1 MKRKTSKRGR
11 PDQWAGDLPVWL
23 RENAPDNDEQ
33 LSRLRRNLKDAR
45 LRELTPRQRQMV
57 ELYYDQQ
64 MNTTAIAQL
73 LGVQRSTVSR
83 TLRRARAR
91 LYQFF
96 RYGH

>member
-11 PDQWAGDLPVWL
+11 PDQWAGDLPAWL

-33 LSRLRRNLKDAR
+33 LSRLRRNLRDAR

-91 LYQFF
+91 LYQFL
-96 RYGH
+96 RYGL

>member
-1 MKRKTSKRGR
+1 MKRKTSKQGR

-33 LSRLRRNLKDAR
+33 LSRLRRNLRDAR

-91 LYQFF
+91 LYQFL
-96 RYGH
+96 RYGL